1 MNTMLFILRKLP
13 VFQPFF
19 NTMATNGTNEL
30 VQNPTKLQLKGE
42 ITEGAWFHFKIV
54 VKGNDLKWFIDD
66 QLQAEAK
73 LAKVGDLDVYT
84 KGKVGIWAWQTK
96 ASFDDFKVS
105 GPGIGDGATAV
116 DPRRKLATTWS

>member
-1 MNTMLFILRKLP
+1 
-13 VFQPFF
+13 
-19 NTMATNGTNEL
+19 
-30 VQNPTKLQLKGE
+30 
-42 ITEGAWFHFKIV
+42 
-54 VKGNDLKWFIDD
+54 
-66 QLQAEAK
+66 